1 MPDPPRS
8 DARIEAVLSQ
18 LSHAANL
25 GISPEEL
32 LKRAMDGLLQ
42 VTRAPAGLACL
53 TDPEGKTL
61 EVVSI
66 RGIRPAAVRALPQAF
81 RLEVE
86 RGSEYVT
93 RPIRIGEETF
103 PGLEKLQA
111 SFSAEGIGGGILL
124 PLSRDGRLLGLLMAM
139 FRAGGETLPLP
150 DAVLETLQRQ
160 LSTALQNARV
170 RQGLQS
176 TNTDL
181 LRLLTLAKILAEPRD
196 LEDTLTMVAQ
206 AAKSFSGAVATAVW
220 LTDPVAK
227 SLRRIVLLA
236 PEGPERFSPTQ
247 FAYGEGIA
255 GWVAA
260 NGEVLHVEDPLTDPR
275 VVAKRWAQSLGIR
288 SFYGFPLRFG
298 DALVGVLSVG
308 TSAPLPAPQIS
319 LFGTFCDHAALAIGQ
334 ADLLRTQEVHAEQ
347 LGSLVGVAEAVNAGR
362 PRGAVLGMIAEAC
375 RRATGATSFVVWR
388 AEGKTGSSRSFT
400 PIRRRARRPFGR
412 AASAMA
418 RGSPA
423 GPRFTGARGARPTSA
438 RPPPP
443 ATSTGTRTAGS
454 EPAPRCPFSPPGSS
468 SACWSS
474 GPRRPWPRSS
484 SAWPRGTRPSR
495 RLAWRVRPERLEP
508 DPDDRDSRSEEH
520 TSELQSRLHLLC

>member
-1 MPDPPRS
+1 MPDPLRS

-53 TDPEGKTL
+53 ADPEGKTL

-66 RGIRPAAVRALPQAF
+66 RGIRPAAARALPQAF

-86 RGSEYVT
+86 RGSEHVT

-124 PLSRDGRLLGLLMAM
+124 PLSSDGRLLGLLMAM
-139 FRAGGETLPLP
+139 FRAGGEPLPLP
-150 DAVLETLQRQ
+150 DAALETLQRQ

-220 LTDPVAK
+220 LADPVAK
-227 SLRRIVLLA
+227 SLSRIVLLA
-236 PEGPERFSPTQ
+236 PEGPERFRPTQ

-260 NGEVLHVEDPLTDPR
+260 NGKALHVEDPLTDPR
-275 VVAKRWAQSLGIR
+275 VVAKGWAQSLGIR
-288 SFYGFPLRFG
+288 SIYGFPLRFG

-308 TSAPLPAPQIS
+308 TSAPLPAPHLS

-334 ADLLRTQEVHAEQ
+334 AHLLRTQEVHAEQ
-347 LGSLVGVAEAVNAGR
+347 LGSLVRVAQAVNAGR

-375 RRATGATSFVVWR
+375 RRATGATWFAVWR
-388 AEGKTGSSRSFT
+388 AEGKTRKLSLLYADPPERQPPVRPRRVSYGAGLAGWAALH
-400 PIRRRARRPFGR
+400 RRARVTADVSADPAAGDLDWYRDRGIRASAALPLLAARKLLGVLELGTPAPLAAEQLRLVEGFAALT
-412 AASAMA
+412 AASLA
-418 RGSPA
+418 RSPKR
-423 GPRFTGARGARPTSA
+423 GGARP
-438 RPPPP
+438 
-443 ATSTGTRTAGS
+443 
-454 EPAPRCPFSPPGSS
+454 
-468 SACWSS
+468 
-474 GPRRPWPRSS
+474 
-484 SAWPRGTRPSR
+484 
-495 RLAWRVRPERLEP
+495 
-508 DPDDRDSRSEEH
+508 
-520 TSELQSRLHLLC
+520 